1 MRHLL
6 NVLNS
11 VRASTARRWRGSM
24 TDTNRA
30 HPQEPLR
37 LFDREGDAACR
48 LVREAL
54 TELDLDAIILPCP
67 EGGQRYANELE
78 NLSGSRQVP
87 FLIDLDTDREAQGC
101 EAVLGYLYEQYAQRP
116 VPRALQ
122 PTAANLSQAE
132 KVSRIRAGAGRR
144 ARRSRPAGQLLT
156 LYSFESS
163 PYSRPVR
170 ERLCELELGYQLV
183 NLGKQQLA
191 DVGPAKLHLTLKPY
205 RPLPGTK
212 RAAFFARHGNVQVP
226 YLEDPNTGTALFESA
241 DILAYLDRTYGD

>member
-24 TDTNRA
+24 TRTGRVQPA
-30 HPQEPLR
+30 EPLR
-37 LFDREGDAACR
+37 LFDCEGDAACR

-67 EGGQRYANELE
+67 DGGHRYANELE
-78 NLSGSRQVP
+78 NLSGSRTPP
-87 FLIDLDTDREAQGC
+87 FLIDLDTDREAQGA
-101 EAVLGYLYEQYAQRP
+101 EAILTYLFEHYADRP
-116 VPRALQ
+116 VPAAL
-122 PTAANLSQAE
+122 TASSANLAQSARA
-132 KVSRIRAGAGRR
+132 SRIRGNAGRTV
-144 ARRSRPAGQLLT
+144 RRSQPARQLLT

-170 ERLCELELGYQLV
+170 ERLCELELGYRLI

-226 YLEDPNTGTALFESA
+226 YLEDPNTDTALFESA
-241 DILAYLDRTYGD
+241 DILAYLDRTYGG